1 MTVQTV
7 VYSFRFR
14 ELAACYNERFTVRV
28 YFDYNATTPAAPE
41 VVDAVVRVTRDVFGN
56 ASSVHHFGQ
65 EAKAVLDEARSAV
78 AALIAAD
85 PSEIVFT
92 SGGTEADNFAIRGAA
107 AVFETIE
114 PSRRK
119 HHLIA
124 GAIEHEEHLLVGVVI
139 VKREGALAWRHRG
152 HVVAQLA
159 RAEVRCDRGELRL
172 ESFAVAKVA
181 TEHELIEIDDGRA
194 HGRHSSSVQ

>member
-1 MTVQTV
+1 M
-7 VYSFRFR
+7 S
-14 ELAACYNERFTVRV
+14 NVRSAGRTA
-28 YFDYNATTPAAPE
+28 DE
-41 VVDAVVRVTRDVFGN
+41 VAFPHGVLGC
-56 ASSVHHFGQ
+56 
-65 EAKAVLDEARSAV
+65 AKAQCS
-78 AALIAAD
+78 
-85 PSEIVFT
+85 
-92 SGGTEADNFAIRGAA
+92 
-107 AVFETIE
+107 
-114 PSRRK
+114 
-119 HHLIA
+119 

-194 HGRHSSSVQ
+194 HGRYNSSVQ